1 MGCCISRSEPDTEPV
16 SSHLTHDVGSPTV
29 PPPQCK
35 WTFLLSLKWCSPL
48 SLIIDNEQQ
57 GFVVDTGK
65 AQIDSGSKSRPDDGE
80 KQPSQAPA
88 FTLGAVSTTTATTT
102 MTTTNMTAMEE
113 EEDSTVWPIF
123 IRPSISGKDISVDL
137 PRTAPFWTLHQL
149 RQHIEPQLQTTTTPL
164 RIRFIYLGKILPES
178 TTLIPNAST
187 SSSASGSLLL
197 DKQAVIQ
204 AMVSTNVESP

>member
-29 PPPQCK
+29 PPPQY
-35 WTFLLSLKWCSPL
+35 
-48 SLIIDNEQQ
+48 NEQQ

-102 MTTTNMTAMEE
+102 TTMATTMTTMEE

-137 PRTAPFWTLHQL
+137 PRTAPFWTLQQL
-149 RQHIEPQLQTTTTPL
+149 RQHIEPQLQTTHTPL

-187 SSSASGSLLL
+187 SSSTSGSLLL